1 MSGSR
6 LGVVGQRVLH
16 RQRAMRDGVLGL
28 VPAWIGR
35 VRGRKDRG
43 DTALFLR
50 TGVTLLLIPWL
61 ADWVDVVW
69 MLLVC
74 LVVRLLLPSYCSR
87 ACVPID
93 LLCLWDHHYESLTL
107 AGLRVL

>member
-43 DTALFLR
+43 DTAMFLR

-61 ADWVDVVW
+61 ADWIDVVR

-74 LVVRLLLPSYCSR
+74 LVVDFFFPPIALGR
-87 ACVPID
+87 VPID
-93 LLCLWDHHYESLTL
+93 LLCLWDHHYESLIL
-107 AGLRVL
+107 AGLCVL

>member
-16 RQRAMRDGVLGL
+16 RQRAMRDGVVLGL

-43 DTALFLR
+43 DTAMFLR

-69 MLLVC
+69 VLLVC
-74 LVVRLLLPSYCSR
+74 LVVDFFFP
-87 ACVPID
+87 PIA
-93 LLCLWDHHYESLTL
+93 L
-107 AGLRVL
+107 GRVYLSICYVYGTIITNP